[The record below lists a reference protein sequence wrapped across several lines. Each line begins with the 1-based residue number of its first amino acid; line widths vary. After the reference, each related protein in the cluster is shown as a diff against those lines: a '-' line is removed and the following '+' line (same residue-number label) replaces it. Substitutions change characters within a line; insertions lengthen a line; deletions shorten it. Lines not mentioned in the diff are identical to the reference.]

1 MPPPPLSLS
10 AAPAQGRAPASAWAP
25 AILALLACAALL
37 AHGPVAQLANYH
49 AFADQRTLL
58 GIAHGADVL
67 STIGFA
73 LAGAAGLLML
83 ALQPVRAGRS
93 GYMIFFGALLLTAF
107 GSSWYHLAPDNARLL
122 ADRMPIALACA
133 GLLAAVCGQT
143 IIRSIGAE
151 RVLTALLA
159 CAAIASVAW
168 WRTTDLQ
175 GEGDL
180 GPYLLLQGLTLLLIP
195 LLQWQARR
203 PSRERLAFAG
213 AIALY
218 VMAKACEL
226 ADHALFAAL
235 GIISGH
241 TIKHL
246 LAEGAALA
254 IVYAL
259 ACGQARCHERG
270 E

>member
-1 MPPPPLSLS
+1 MPAPSLCLS
-10 AAPAQGRAPASAWAP
+10 AVRTPGPAQASAWAP
-25 AILALLACAALL
+25 AIIALLACAALL
-37 AHGPVAQLANYH
+37 AHGPVAQLDNYH

-67 STIGFA
+67 SNIGFA

-93 GYMIFFGALLLTAF
+93 GYLIFFGALLLTAC

-133 GLLAAVCGQT
+133 GLVAAVCGQT
-143 IIRSIGAE
+143 IIRGIGAE

-159 CAAIASVAW
+159 CAAFASVAW
-168 WRTTDLQ
+168 WRYTDLQ
-175 GEGDL
+175 GGGDL

-203 PSRERLAFAG
+203 PPRERLAFAG
-213 AIALY
+213 SIALY
-218 VMAKACEL
+218 VLAKACEL
-226 ADHALFAAL
+226 ADHTLFAAL
-235 GIISGH
+235 GFISGH

-246 LAEGAALA
+246 LATAAALA

-259 ACGQARCHERG
+259 ACGQVRCHERG
-270 E
+270 